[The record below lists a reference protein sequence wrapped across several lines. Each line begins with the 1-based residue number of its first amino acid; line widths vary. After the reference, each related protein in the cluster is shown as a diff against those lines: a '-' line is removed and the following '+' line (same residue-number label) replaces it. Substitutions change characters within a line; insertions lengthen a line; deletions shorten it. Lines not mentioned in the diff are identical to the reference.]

1 MDNRPFKLTNM
12 IKLLKKQDT
21 VWQFP
26 LPKRF
31 VWNTHPVMIQLLFF
45 VTLGVGMPSWIYRFD
60 NTAALPDLGIS
71 YLFLLAL
78 LFFLLILT
86 LVWKL
91 FNKSWER
98 LGLPDIH
105 YIVGHFKTLDLWQQ
119 ILLYWLSFALIFLAA
134 IGSLIAIY

>member
-1 MDNRPFKLTNM
+1 M
-12 IKLLKKQDT
+12 
-21 VWQFP
+21 VWQFL
-26 LPKRF
+26 LPKRW
-31 VWNTHPVMIQLLFF
+31 VGATHPVMLQLLFF

-60 NTAALPDLGIS
+60 STAALPDPGIG

-78 LFFLLILT
+78 LFFLLILA

-105 YIVGHFKTLDLWQQ
+105 YIVGHFKTLNLWQQ